1 MLQKSMVCT
10 VDPKEN
16 DAVFLVSHEAEL
28 EPILEHV
35 AASLLTEWKLGK
47 LALTFTPAHEGGQH
61 YVNGYELLYEWI
73 VNPAVRPYFEAHNC
87 VNVTEKDTSYDLVL
101 DNHLSHCFWAELK
114 RMPTNEE
121 LIKEYVEL
129 WIAEKTDDVSDINV
143 NIDRMNRM
151 AEIQEQ
157 FDNQNLMPTELI
169 AMTAT
174 VLTAGMP
181 RASGA
186 PAHECALCC
195 EPLLPADDVVRTYI
209 GDCHESCAN
218 QAEYDEDRIVL

>member
-1 MLQKSMVCT
+1 MLQKSVVCT

-16 DAVFLVSHEAEL
+16 DAVFLVSHEAAL
-28 EPILEHV
+28 EPALDKIGT
-35 AASLLTEWKLGK
+35 SLLTEWKLGK

-61 YVNGYELLYEWI
+61 YINGYELLHEWI
-73 VNPAVRPYFEAHNC
+73 VNPAVRLYFDAYYIVKVAEG
-87 VNVTEKDTSYDLVL
+87 YDLVL
-101 DNHLSHCFWAELK
+101 DNHLSNCFWSEPK
-114 RMPTNEE
+114 RVPTNEE

-129 WIAEKTDDVSDINV
+129 WIAEKTDDVSDIDV

-151 AEIQEQ
+151 ADIQEQ
-157 FDNQNLMPTELI
+157 LDNQHLMPTELI
-169 AMTAT
+169 SMTAT

-195 EPLLPADDVVRTYI
+195 EPLLPADEIVRTYI

-218 QAEYDEDRIVL
+218 QAEYDEERIVL

>member
-1 MLQKSMVCT
+1 MLQKSVICT
-10 VDPKEN
+10 KDLNEN
-16 DAVFLVSHEAEL
+16 DVIFRVSHEGEL
-28 EPILEHV
+28 EPILEKI
-35 AASLLTEWKLGK
+35 AASLLSEWRLGMIT
-47 LALTFTPAHEGGQH
+47 LTITPEQNTGQ
-61 YVNGYELLYEWI
+61 YYLTGYELLREYLLNKE
-73 VNPAVRPYFEAHNC
+73 VRLYFEANNC
-87 VNVTEKDTSYDLVL
+87 ISVEQGYDLL
-101 DNHLSHCFWAELK
+101 IENSPRSWFWEEPK
-114 RMPTNEE
+114 GMPTTEAM
-121 LIKEYVEL
+121 IKEYVEL
-129 WIAEKTDDVSDINV
+129 WIAEKTDDVSDIDV
-143 NIDRMNRM
+143 NIGRIERM
-151 AEIQEQ
+151 ANIQEQ
-157 FDNQNLMPTELI
+157 LDNQNLMPTELI